1 MFDMQH
7 PWWEFI
13 VRAAVIYL
21 VLLAMVRMTGKRT
34 VGQFT
39 PFDLIVVMLLAEA
52 VSGSINGQDES
63 LQGGV
68 IAATT
73 LILLNFGISMLTA
86 RSKKADAVLEGKPVL
101 VGRDGSIYED
111 VLKKQRVPV
120 SDVEQALR
128 EHDCDLENMLM
139 AVLEA
144 DGQISILKRDKGR

>member
-13 VRAAVIYL
+13 VRAAVVYM
-21 VLLAMVRMTGKRT
+21 VLLALVRTTGKRT

-52 VSGSINGQDES
+52 VSGSINGQDDS
-63 LQGGV
+63 LQGGLIV
-68 IAATT
+68 AAT
-73 LILLNFGISMLTA
+73 LIALNVLIAVLTS
-86 RSKKADAVLEGKPVL
+86 RSRRADDVLEGKPVL
-101 VGRDGSIYED
+101 IGRDGTIYKD
-111 VLKKQRVPV
+111 VLRRERVPE

-128 EHDCDLENMLM
+128 EQDCHVENMRM

-144 DGQISILKRDKGR
+144 DGRISILKRDPG